1 MAKRKRKTPEEVLP
15 PTPEQAD
22 KGEFARQLLADH
34 KVSPYRRIPVIVT
47 LAKSG
52 KLSRRQF
59 AALSYY
65 RELAGACDRS
75 PVKDSVGKMMAGM
88 IGGRSGH
95 GFPPAQMRREREL
108 GWLERELRRYYEI
121 ARAVAVDDVS
131 LSMWAMRYGAIE
143 RRRNVN
149 GRDVVWLE
157 PVREQ
162 LKQAVSDIQS
172 AGETLDAAIVSWWE

>member
-1 MAKRKRKTPEEVLP
+1 MARRKRKTPEEVLP

-88 IGGRSGH
+88 IGGGSGH
-95 GFPPAQMRREREL
+95 GLPPAQMRREREL
-108 GWLERELRRYYEI
+108 GWLERELGGLVHI
-121 ARAVAVDDVS
+121 ARAVAVDDVT
-131 LSMWAMRYGAIE
+131 LSSWAMRSGSVE
-143 RRRNVN
+143 RRRHVN
-149 GRDVVWLE
+149 GRDVVWFE
-157 PVREQ
+157 PVRIA
-162 LKQAVSDIQS
+162 LKYAMSELRM
-172 AGETLDAAIVSWWE
+172 AGERLAAARGE